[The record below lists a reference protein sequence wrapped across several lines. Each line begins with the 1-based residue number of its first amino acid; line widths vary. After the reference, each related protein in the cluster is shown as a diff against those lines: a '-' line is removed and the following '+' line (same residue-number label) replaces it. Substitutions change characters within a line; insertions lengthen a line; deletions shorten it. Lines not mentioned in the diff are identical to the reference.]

1 MGNIMKMVTKFFAF
15 LILLWLIL
23 VFFAPYN
30 NVAGVVILLAVI
42 VSGIVFILV
51 PYVTVRLAY
60 WVYVVAAHF
69 FHGKEIKKPDDLS
82 MLLDILLFP
91 LAAYILYYLH
101 TDHRWYRLL
110 ELWDKL

>member
-1 MGNIMKMVTKFFAF
+1 
-15 LILLWLIL
+15 
-23 VFFAPYN
+23 
-30 NVAGVVILLAVI
+30 
-42 VSGIVFILV
+42 
-51 PYVTVRLAY
+51 
-60 WVYVVAAHF
+60 
-69 FHGKEIKKPDDLS
+69 

>member
-1 MGNIMKMVTKFFAF
+1 MKKVTKVFAF

-23 VFFAPYN
+23 AFFAPYN
-30 NVAGVVILLAVI
+30 NVAGVAVLIAVI
-42 VSGIVFILV
+42 VSGIVFILM

-69 FHGKEIKKPDDLS
+69 FYGKEIKKPDDLS

-101 TDHRWYRLL
+101 IDHRWYRLL
-110 ELWDKL
+110 ELWHKL